1 MILTYS
7 LNKTEWV
14 PNLRPYKEII
24 MSEYK
29 KKGHRPPSM
38 QELGTMNI
46 EHKEKEEQIKEYRR
60 LIEKFYPALGDYF
73 RQQFPTPQNFFK
85 ARSAY
90 IKSTAVW
97 SIVGYI
103 MGLGDRHGENILIDV
118 CSGETFH
125 VDCNLLFN
133 KGETLT
139 VPESVPFRLT
149 HNMTHAM
156 GVLGIEGPFR
166 KSCEIILRVLQKEKR
181 TLLAYVRPI
190 IYDTIKKSQP
200 DMTRRDMSRTSS
212 EVVEIPNLQKFKR
225 VEARLNGIVQK
236 FGGSSEIP
244 LSTEGQ
250 VNFLIKEATSEE
262 NLAAMY
268 RGWLP
273 WM

>member
-1 MILTYS
+1 MS
-7 LNKTEWV
+7 Q
-14 PNLRPYKEII
+14 YKE
-24 MSEYK
+24 
-29 KKGHRPPSM
+29 KGHKVPSM
-38 QELGTMNI
+38 NALGQLEI
-46 EHKEKEEQIKEYRR
+46 EGKQKDYQIKQYRR
-60 LIEKFYPALGDYF
+60 LIKQFYPALGDYF
-73 RQQFPTPQNFFK
+73 RQQFPSPQNYFK

-133 KGETLT
+133 KGENLT
-139 VPESVPFRLT
+139 VPETVPFRLT
-149 HNMTHAM
+149 HNMIDAM

-181 TLLAYVRPI
+181 TLLAYVSPI
-190 IYDTIKKSQP
+190 IYDTNKKSQN
-200 DMTRRDMSRTSS
+200 DSGRHQTN
-212 EVVEIPNLQKFKR
+212 ELKENLNVNKIKR
-225 VEARLNGIVQK
+225 MEMRLQGIVQK
-236 FGGSSEIP
+236 YKGSSEIP